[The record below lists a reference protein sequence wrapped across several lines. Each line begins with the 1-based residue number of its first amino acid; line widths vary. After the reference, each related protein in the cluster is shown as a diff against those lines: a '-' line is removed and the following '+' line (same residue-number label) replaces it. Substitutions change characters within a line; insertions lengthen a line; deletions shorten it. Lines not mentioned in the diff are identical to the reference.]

1 MHKIVISIDAN
12 SFTQGKETSQ
22 KHASFA
28 SRTKCDKCPFFPERI
43 AFLRELLEE
52 DKEKT
57 LEQYEAEN

>member
-12 SFTQGKETSQ
+12 SFTQGERDFPEACKFCLED
-22 KHASFA
+22 
-28 SRTKCDKCPFFPERI
+28 KCDKCPFFPERI